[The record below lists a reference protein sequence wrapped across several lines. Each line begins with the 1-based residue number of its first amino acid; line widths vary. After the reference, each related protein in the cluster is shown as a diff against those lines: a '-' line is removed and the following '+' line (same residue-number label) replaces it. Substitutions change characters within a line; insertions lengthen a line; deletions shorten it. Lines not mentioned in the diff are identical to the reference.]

1 MITRDDYFKTM
12 GVLRSYTNQFIRPEM
27 KAYKILCMANVQNF

>member
-12 GVLRSYTNQFIRPEM
+12 GALRSYTNQFIRPKM
-27 KAYKILCMANVQNF
+27 KVYKILWMANVQYF